1 MPKLKLQQDSA
12 VFEAEKLYTDSP
24 AQEGG
29 ESMRESSDPNMD
41 IDDLIFD
48 EDDGGPSER

>member
-1 MPKLKLQQDSA
+1 MSKSKPQQDSA

-24 AQEGG
+24 TRKGG
-29 ESMRESSDPNMD
+29 ESMRESNDPNMD